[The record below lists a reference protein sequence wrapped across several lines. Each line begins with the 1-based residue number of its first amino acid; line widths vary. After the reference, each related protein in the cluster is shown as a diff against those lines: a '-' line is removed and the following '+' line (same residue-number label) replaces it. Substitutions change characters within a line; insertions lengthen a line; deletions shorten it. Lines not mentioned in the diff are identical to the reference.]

1 MQRTP
6 RGVAAAISPGS
17 PLRRADSMSPT
28 NHSNPLY
35 ASTSPM
41 GSVTSRRESDQRR
54 AQEAGMSLLGLA
66 FDGGHMT
73 PPTARS
79 PSSYGGSPVTHQKTS
94 FGIAQAQYDEHLAP
108 LEGVDPNLFMEG
120 VKEHAKYLGMDP
132 QRDNDMLWI
141 ARESLVAP
149 MPTGWHQIMTKEG
162 VPYYYNDHTGE
173 SRWEHPSDQ
182 DYMALYQEVMRM
194 KLAGEPIDVSR
205 LKYQFVQR
213 QALNT
218 HQHHGAGLHLDDAWA
233 RSGSSGSYH
242 IDTPTDPHDGYN
254 QGQYEAWSQS
264 SAPSRRRRPHSSSH
278 GKLEDVESE
287 YDDEAHEC
295 TGEDIPYS
303 PRDDDDNGS
312 DIQVT
317 TTRRGGAALDDMP
330 DDGHR
335 ALVESLYAQL
345 NECKTKLELQQQ
357 HQDVV
362 DALQKSL
369 YDITGQLEAHVK
381 EVASAN
387 EALKAVQDELAT
399 AMRDKHTS
407 AQHVIELE
415 DALKQS
421 RQQLV
426 LAQGEVEIAKA
437 KEAQDN
443 LALRQEV
450 KTLTMRLHDAE
461 TSAAVDEVQKQL
473 KKETKLRFQW
483 EQKFKSLEEQHQ
495 ALMIQVN
502 DANRKHELD
511 RHVAQGDV
519 ETYQNELAQSKAK
532 LASEIQTIS
541 DNHAHELERVKH
553 AMGMRHAQEIDELTR
568 EHDKQLKALQTS
580 ENALLATV
588 RALEAD
594 RLTQSAALADSA
606 TQLQAVQRE
615 AAQSTRRIKQL
626 EASETAN
633 VKQIA
638 SLQAELDALKT
649 SVQAQMDQ
657 AKQAG
662 IAEATAKMHAAV
674 RAAVEEKDQLAQLY
688 AQEMKARRQL
698 HNRVMEMAGNIRV
711 FCRIRPVSNVEVTSA
726 DSAQVVTFRPNDP
739 HVLDLTVAEGQKHT
753 FEFDYVFQ
761 PTTGQ
766 ADVFEQTKALVVS
779 AMDGFNVCIF
789 AYGQTGSGKTHT
801 MEGPATDRG
810 VNFRAMDEL
819 FRVRDERVR
828 SGNVECD
835 MKLSILEVYNETIV
849 DLLDDSPTGE
859 RKPLEVRMGKQ
870 GAYVENLM
878 EVEVYS
884 ASDVDDLMK
893 LGHSHRSVGSHD
905 VNEHSSRSHLVVSI
919 TITSSHKLDGR
930 KSLSKLHLID
940 LAGSERISKTA
951 ASGQRLKEAQHIN
964 RSLSALGDVIA
975 SLGGHSKHVPYRNS
989 KLTFLLQESLSGNS
1003 KVLMFVNVSP
1013 VQWNAWESLCSLN
1026 FAQRCRNV
1034 ALGQA
1039 KANTSITNGPNAA
1052 TSVPK
1057 PAKAPSSKQ
1066 GGTLTA
1072 TEKVRVS
1079 LAPKSPKKDN

>member
-1 MQRTP
+1 MWRHVCVGKLVRERSTDVCVS
-6 RGVAAAISPGS
+6 G
-17 PLRRADSMSPT
+17 RRPSGTRRVLVRPT
-28 NHSNPLY
+28 ERVQDKI
-35 ASTSPM
+35 
-41 GSVTSRRESDQRR
+41 G
-54 AQEAGMSLLGLA
+54 
-66 FDGGHMT
+66 
-73 PPTARS
+73 
-79 PSSYGGSPVTHQKTS
+79 
-94 FGIAQAQYDEHLAP
+94 AP
-108 LEGVDPNLFMEG
+108 
-120 VKEHAKYLGMDP
+120 A
-132 QRDNDMLWI
+132 
-141 ARESLVAP
+141 
-149 MPTGWHQIMTKEG
+149 TT
-162 VPYYYNDHTGE
+162 
-173 SRWEHPSDQ
+173 
-182 DYMALYQEVMRM
+182 
-194 KLAGEPIDVSR
+194 
-205 LKYQFVQR
+205 
-213 QALNT
+213 
-218 HQHHGAGLHLDDAWA
+218 
-233 RSGSSGSYH
+233 
-242 IDTPTDPHDGYN
+242 
-254 QGQYEAWSQS
+254 
-264 SAPSRRRRPHSSSH
+264 SRRRRCVAKVAVRHH
-278 GKLEDVESE
+278 GAVGGPRERSRIGQRSVESRPRRTGHSNARQ
-287 YDDEAHEC
+287 AHKC
-295 TGEDIPYS
+295 
-303 PRDDDDNGS
+303 
-312 DIQVT
+312 
-317 TTRRGGAALDDMP
+317 TTRHRVGG
-330 DDGHR
+330 R
-335 ALVESLYAQL
+335 AQAKSPATGSYRRYVQGKKPSLSLSA
-345 NECKTKLELQQQ
+345 
-357 HQDVV
+357 VV
-362 DALQKSL
+362 S
-369 YDITGQLEAHVK
+369 
-381 EVASAN
+381 
-387 EALKAVQDELAT
+387 
-399 AMRDKHTS
+399 
-407 AQHVIELE
+407 IETCM
-415 DALKQS
+415 
-421 RQQLV
+421 V

>member
-1 MQRTP
+1 
-6 RGVAAAISPGS
+6 
-17 PLRRADSMSPT
+17 
-28 NHSNPLY
+28 
-35 ASTSPM
+35 
-41 GSVTSRRESDQRR
+41 
-54 AQEAGMSLLGLA
+54 
-66 FDGGHMT
+66 MT

-254 QGQYEAWSQS
+254 QGQYEAC
-264 SAPSRRRRPHSSSH
+264 
-278 GKLEDVESE
+278 E

-330 DDGHR
+330 VGWTPSQMYFVPNDDGHR

-381 EVASAN
+381 EVAYDSPFSAF
-387 EALKAVQDELAT
+387 ELYISRVT
-399 AMRDKHTS
+399 LRCSQS
-407 AQHVIELE
+407 ARARGLI
-415 DALKQS
+415 
-421 RQQLV
+421 
-426 LAQGEVEIAKA
+426 GEC
-437 KEAQDN
+437 
-443 LALRQEV
+443 R
-450 KTLTMRLHDAE
+450 
-461 TSAAVDEVQKQL
+461 QKQL

-519 ETYQNELAQSKAK
+519 
-532 LASEIQTIS
+532 
-541 DNHAHELERVKH
+541 
-553 AMGMRHAQEIDELTR
+553 
-568 EHDKQLKALQTS
+568 
-580 ENALLATV
+580 
-588 RALEAD
+588 
-594 RLTQSAALADSA
+594 
-606 TQLQAVQRE
+606 E

-761 PTTGQ
+761 
-766 ADVFEQTKALVVS
+766 VV
-779 AMDGFNVCIF
+779 
-789 AYGQTGSGKTHT
+789 
-801 MEGPATDRG
+801 
-810 VNFRAMDEL
+810 
-819 FRVRDERVR
+819 
-828 SGNVECD
+828 
-835 MKLSILEVYNETIV
+835 
-849 DLLDDSPTGE
+849 
-859 RKPLEVRMGKQ
+859 
-870 GAYVENLM
+870 
-878 EVEVYS
+878 
-884 ASDVDDLMK
+884 
-893 LGHSHRSVGSHD
+893 
-905 VNEHSSRSHLVVSI
+905 
-919 TITSSHKLDGR
+919 
-930 KSLSKLHLID
+930 
-940 LAGSERISKTA
+940 A
-951 ASGQRLKEAQHIN
+951 AS
-964 RSLSALGDVIA
+964 S
-975 SLGGHSKHVPYRNS
+975 
-989 KLTFLLQESLSGNS
+989 
-1003 KVLMFVNVSP
+1003 
-1013 VQWNAWESLCSLN
+1013 
-1026 FAQRCRNV
+1026 
-1034 ALGQA
+1034 
-1039 KANTSITNGPNAA
+1039 
-1052 TSVPK
+1052 
-1057 PAKAPSSKQ
+1057 
-1066 GGTLTA
+1066 
-1072 TEKVRVS
+1072 
-1079 LAPKSPKKDN
+1079 

>member
-989 KLTFLLQESLSGNS
+989 KLVRWLF
-1003 KVLMFVNVSP
+1003 VLWRVHV
-1013 VQWNAWESLCSLN
+1013 VWTCYAWGRRDMTRRRHFCCKNRS
-1026 FAQRCRNV
+1026 
-1034 ALGQA
+1034 
-1039 KANTSITNGPNAA
+1039 AA
-1052 TSVPK
+1052 TPRCSC
-1057 PAKAPSSKQ
+1057 SS
-1066 GGTLTA
+1066 T
-1072 TEKVRVS
+1072 
-1079 LAPKSPKKDN
+1079 

>member
-849 DLLDDSPTGE
+849 DLLDDSPTGTT
-859 RKPLEVRMGKQ
+859 
-870 GAYVENLM
+870 
-878 EVEVYS
+878 
-884 ASDVDDLMK
+884 
-893 LGHSHRSVGSHD
+893 
-905 VNEHSSRSHLVVSI
+905 HLARQV
-919 TITSSHKLDGR
+919 TT
-930 KSLSKLHLID
+930 
-940 LAGSERISKTA
+940 
-951 ASGQRLKEAQHIN
+951 
-964 RSLSALGDVIA
+964 
-975 SLGGHSKHVPYRNS
+975 
-989 KLTFLLQESLSGNS
+989 
-1003 KVLMFVNVSP
+1003 
-1013 VQWNAWESLCSLN
+1013 
-1026 FAQRCRNV
+1026 
-1034 ALGQA
+1034 
-1039 KANTSITNGPNAA
+1039 
-1052 TSVPK
+1052 
-1057 PAKAPSSKQ
+1057 
-1066 GGTLTA
+1066 
-1072 TEKVRVS
+1072 
-1079 LAPKSPKKDN
+1079 

>member
-662 IAEATAKMHAAV
+662 IAEATAKVRNRTPVDRGCMRFHVIDARGGARGGRRKGSAGPVVCPGNEGTATIAQPSDGNGRQHSCVLPHSTRVECRGHERRLGSSRYVPAQRPARVGPDGRRRPKAHVRIRLCLSANDRSGGRV
-674 RAAVEEKDQLAQLY
+674 RANQSVGRECDGRIQCVHLCV
-688 AQEMKARRQL
+688 RP
-698 HNRVMEMAGNIRV
+698 NRVWENAYDGRSRDGPRREFPSDGRTVSRAGRARAV
-711 FCRIRPVSNVEVTSA
+711 
-726 DSAQVVTFRPNDP
+726 
-739 HVLDLTVAEGQKHT
+739 
-753 FEFDYVFQ
+753 
-761 PTTGQ
+761 
-766 ADVFEQTKALVVS
+766 
-779 AMDGFNVCIF
+779 
-789 AYGQTGSGKTHT
+789 GK
-801 MEGPATDRG
+801 R
-810 VNFRAMDEL
+810 
-819 FRVRDERVR
+819 
-828 SGNVECD
+828 
-835 MKLSILEVYNETIV
+835 
-849 DLLDDSPTGE
+849 
-859 RKPLEVRMGKQ
+859 RMRH
-870 GAYVENLM
+870 EI
-878 EVEVYS
+878 E
-884 ASDVDDLMK
+884 
-893 LGHSHRSVGSHD
+893 HPRSVQRNHRGP
-905 VNEHSSRSHLVVSI
+905 L
-919 TITSSHKLDGR
+919 GR
-930 KSLSKLHLID
+930 
-940 LAGSERISKTA
+940 LA
-951 ASGQRLKEAQHIN
+951 
-964 RSLSALGDVIA
+964 
-975 SLGGHSKHVPYRNS
+975 
-989 KLTFLLQESLSGNS
+989 
-1003 KVLMFVNVSP
+1003 
-1013 VQWNAWESLCSLN
+1013 
-1026 FAQRCRNV
+1026 
-1034 ALGQA
+1034 
-1039 KANTSITNGPNAA
+1039 NG
-1052 TSVPK
+1052 
-1057 PAKAPSSKQ
+1057 
-1066 GGTLTA
+1066 
-1072 TEKVRVS
+1072 
-1079 LAPKSPKKDN
+1079 